1 MVKKKKLKFFKIILN
16 KIFFTEL
23 SIVLMNKRNVLK
35 RKGLSKFSLTYTFDH
50 SKPIKMDKT
59 TKKAA
64 FLPNI
69 LQIIEKLF
77 MYMH

>member
-1 MVKKKKLKFFKIILN
+1 
-16 KIFFTEL
+16 
-23 SIVLMNKRNVLK
+23 MNKRNVLK

-69 LQIIEKLF
+69 LQKKDNYYFLF
-77 MYMH
+77 KTQ